1 MSVPKVFASYRPLI
15 LFVIGLLLVSI
26 YLFPVYW
33 MLISSVK
40 TSGEIF
46 ARPPTFV
53 PQNVT
58 LENFRWII
66 SQPKLLTFLT
76 NSFIIASMS
85 TIITLVLG
93 SIGAYAMARWRSW
106 IVDSALVLVL
116 VMQAFPEALLA
127 TPLFLLFKQV
137 ELLNTYTAV
146 ILATSTKTL
155 TLALVVLRPMFTR
168 VPIELEEAAFVD
180 GCSHF
185 QSFIRIVL
193 PIMLPGLLVVGAI
206 CFILAYGQ
214 FVYPLSLTT
223 RTDLHPATVGLYGF
237 VGAEYADW
245 HRVMAYATIVV
256 SPVVVLF
263 LLLQRHIVGGLTA
276 GALK

>member
-1 MSVPKVFASYRPLI
+1 MI
-15 LFVIGLLLVSI
+15 LQNIFSSNRKLLLSLIGLVMVSI

-33 MLISSVK
+33 MVISALK
-40 TSGEIF
+40 TSSEIF

-53 PQNVT
+53 PLSAT
-58 LENFRWII
+58 LDNFLWIL
-66 SQPKLLTFLT
+66 SQPKLVSYLT
-76 NSFIIASMS
+76 NSFIIAGFS
-85 TIITLVLG
+85 TLITLVLG
-93 SIGAYAMARWRSW
+93 AIGAYAMARWRSW
-106 IVDSALVLVL
+106 IVDTALVLVL

-127 TPLFLLFKQV
+127 TPLFLLFKQID
-137 ELLNTYTAV
+137 LLNTYAAV

-155 TLALVVLRPMFTR
+155 TLALVVLRPMFSQ
-168 VPIELEEAAFVD
+168 VPEELEEAAFVD
-180 GCSHF
+180 GCNPF
-185 QSFIRIVL
+185 QAFWRIVL
-193 PIMLPGLLVVGAI
+193 PIMLPGFLVVGAI

-223 RTDLHPATVGLYGF
+223 KTDLHPATVGLYGF

-256 SPVVVLF
+256 SPIVILF
-263 LLLQRHIVGGLTA
+263 LLLQRRIVGGLTA

>member
-1 MSVPKVFASYRPLI
+1 MRSLNPFTGYRSLFLFA
-15 LFVIGLLLVSI
+15 IGVTLVSI

-33 MLISSVK
+33 MVTSALK
-40 TSGEIF
+40 TSTEIF
-46 ARPPTFV
+46 VRPPTFF
-53 PQNVT
+53 PEKPT
-58 LENFRWII
+58 FENFLWIAE
-66 SQPKLLTFLT
+66 QPKLLRFLM
-76 NSFIIASMS
+76 NSFIIATFS
-85 TIITLVLG
+85 TLLTLVLG
-93 SIGAYAMARWRSW
+93 SIGAYAMARWRSLT
-106 IVDSALVLVL
+106 VDVALVLVL

-137 ELLNTYTAV
+137 GLLNTYAGV

-155 TLALVVLRPMFTR
+155 TLALVVLRPMFAQ
-168 VPIELEEAAFVD
+168 VPKELEEAAFVD
-180 GCSHF
+180 GCNPF
-185 QSFIRIVL
+185 QSYIRIVL
-193 PIMLPGLLVVGAI
+193 PIMLPGLLVIGAL

-214 FVYPLSLTT
+214 FVYPLTLTT
-223 RTDLHPATVGLYGF
+223 RADLHPATVGLYGF

-263 LLLQRHIVGGLTA
+263 LILQRRIVGGLTA

>member
-1 MSVPKVFASYRPLI
+1 MRTFGTFTGYRSLI
-15 LFVIGLLLVSI
+15 LFAIGITLVSI

-33 MLISSVK
+33 MVISALK
-40 TSGEIF
+40 TSTEIF
-46 ARPPTFV
+46 VRPPTFV
-53 PQNVT
+53 PEAPT
-58 LENFRWII
+58 LENFLWIAE
-66 SQPKLLTFLT
+66 QPKLLTFLA
-76 NSFIIASMS
+76 NSFIIATFT
-85 TIITLVLG
+85 TIITLILG

-106 IVDSALVLVL
+106 VVDAALVLVL

-137 ELLNTYTAV
+137 DLLNTYTGV

-155 TLALVVLRPMFTR
+155 TLALVVLRPMFAQ
-168 VPIELEEAAFVD
+168 VPKELEEAAFVD
-180 GCSHF
+180 GCNSF
-185 QSFIRIVL
+185 QSFIQIVL
-193 PIMLPGLLVVGAI
+193 PIMLPGLLVIGAL

-223 RTDLHPATVGLYGF
+223 RADLHPATVGLYGF

-263 LLLQRHIVGGLTA
+263 LLLQRRIVGGLTA

>member
-1 MSVPKVFASYRPLI
+1 MRMLRAFTGYRSLI
-15 LFVIGLLLVSI
+15 LFAIGITLVSI

-33 MLISSVK
+33 MVISALK
-40 TSGEIF
+40 TSTEIF
-46 ARPPTFV
+46 VRPPTFV
-53 PQNVT
+53 PEAPT
-58 LENFRWII
+58 LENFLWIAE
-66 SQPKLLTFLT
+66 QPKLLTFLA
-76 NSFIIASMS
+76 NSFIIATFT
-85 TIITLVLG
+85 TIITLILG
-93 SIGAYAMARWRSW
+93 SIGAYAMARWRS
-106 IVDSALVLVL
+106 IVVDVALILVL

-127 TPLFLLFKQV
+127 TPLFLLFKQID
-137 ELLNTYTAV
+137 LLNTYTGV

-155 TLALVVLRPMFTR
+155 TLALVVLRPMFAQ
-168 VPIELEEAAFVD
+168 VPKELEEAAFVD
-180 GCSHF
+180 GCNPL
-185 QSFIRIVL
+185 QSFVRIVL
-193 PIMLPGLLVVGAI
+193 PIMLPGLLVIGAL

-223 RTDLHPATVGLYGF
+223 RADLHPATVGLYGF

-263 LLLQRHIVGGLTA
+263 LLLQRRIVGGLTA

>member
-1 MSVPKVFASYRPLI
+1 MRMLRAFTGYRSLI
-15 LFVIGLLLVSI
+15 LFAIGITLVSI

-33 MLISSVK
+33 MVISALK
-40 TSGEIF
+40 TSTEIF
-46 ARPPTFV
+46 VRPPTFV
-53 PQNVT
+53 PEAPT
-58 LENFRWII
+58 LENFLWIAE
-66 SQPKLLTFLT
+66 QPKLLTFLA
-76 NSFIIASMS
+76 NSFIIATFT
-85 TIITLVLG
+85 TIITLILG
-93 SIGAYAMARWRSW
+93 SIGAYAMARWRS
-106 IVDSALVLVL
+106 IVVDVALVLVL

-127 TPLFLLFKQV
+127 TPLFLLFKQID
-137 ELLNTYTAV
+137 LLNTYTGV

-155 TLALVVLRPMFTR
+155 TLALVVLRPMFAQ
-168 VPIELEEAAFVD
+168 VPKELEEAAFVD
-180 GCSHF
+180 GCNPL
-185 QSFIRIVL
+185 QSFVQIVL
-193 PIMLPGLLVVGAI
+193 PIMLPGLLVIGAL

-223 RTDLHPATVGLYGF
+223 RADLHPATVGLYGF

-263 LLLQRHIVGGLTA
+263 LLLQRRIVGGLTA